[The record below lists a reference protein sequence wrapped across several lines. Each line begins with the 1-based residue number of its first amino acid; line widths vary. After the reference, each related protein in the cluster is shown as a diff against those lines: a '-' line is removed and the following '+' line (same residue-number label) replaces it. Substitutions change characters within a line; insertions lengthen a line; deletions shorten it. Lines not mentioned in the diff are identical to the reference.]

1 MAKREP
7 KQIAPCSHDV
17 AQWRS
22 VGPEHKLRCCRC
34 QETLERE
41 FGGAPRVL
49 GVMLFRNVRDGGY
62 APFNPKG
69 WLMQ

>member
-7 KQIAPCSHDV
+7 KQFAPCTHDV
-17 AQWRS
+17 AQWRA

-41 FGGAPRVL
+41 FAEVPRKLNV
-49 GVMLFRNVRDGGY
+49 VLFRDTRDGSY

-69 WLMQ
+69 WLQ

>member
-7 KQIAPCSHDV
+7 KQFAPCTHDV
-17 AQWRS
+17 AQWRA

-41 FGGAPRVL
+41 FGGVPRKLNV
-49 GVMLFRNVRDGGY
+49 VLFRDTRDGSY

-69 WLMQ
+69 WLQ